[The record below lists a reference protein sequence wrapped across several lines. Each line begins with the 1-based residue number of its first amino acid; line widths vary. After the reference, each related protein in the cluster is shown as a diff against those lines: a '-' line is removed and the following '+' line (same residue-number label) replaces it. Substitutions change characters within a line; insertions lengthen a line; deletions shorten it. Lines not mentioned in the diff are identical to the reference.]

1 MHNGATSAST
11 KVAVAVA
18 SGICAGVGSLA
29 SSRGTLEGPNL
40 EGPISSS
47 GPGNLAG
54 LISSSRGDGPLSF
67 SRVRGSDRAPVFNE
81 FHRSSNRD
89 SPRAS
94 GMQHP
99 TDQGSVAIGSAKKSS
114 CFSGRARA
122 GA

>member
-1 MHNGATSAST
+1 MSAPEVLPCALTSWPPLQQRPFLWRPLQHGPRTGVQGSAVAGVTVHNGATSAST

-54 LISSSRGDGPLSF
+54 LISSSR
-67 SRVRGSDRAPVFNE
+67 
-81 FHRSSNRD
+81 
-89 SPRAS
+89 
-94 GMQHP
+94 
-99 TDQGSVAIGSAKKSS
+99 
-114 CFSGRARA
+114 
-122 GA
+122 

>member
-1 MHNGATSAST
+1 VHNGATSAST

-54 LISSSRGDGPLSF
+54 LISSSRGDGPLSS
-67 SRVRGSDRAPVFNE
+67 SRVQGSGRAPVSNE
-81 FHRSSNRD
+81 FRRSNNRSSLRVG
-89 SPRAS
+89 
-94 GMQHP
+94 GMRRP
-99 TDQGSVAIGSAKKSS
+99 TDRGSVAIGSAKEVVVLL
-114 CFSGRARA
+114 RAHPS
-122 GA
+122 